1 MAGQSNKENADLRNI
16 HDQAR
21 AASLLKDRPSVDLRL
36 VKDLLNDFANERSKL
51 PHAQL
56 EREFGDLLLYLVRL
70 AERLEVDLIG
80 AGQKQIDRLAAIS
93 PVLVPRHF
101 PATGK
106 PEET

>member
-1 MAGQSNKENADLRNI
+1 MRNI

-21 AASLLKDRPSVDLRL
+21 IARDLLNRPGVDLRL
-36 VKDLLNDFANERSKL
+36 VKDLLNDFANERAKL

-70 AERLEVDLIG
+70 AERLEVDLIS

-101 PATGK
+101 PATPK
-106 PEET
+106 PEKP